1 MVFAVF
7 LMAETHNPERGN
19 ITSETSFLTGFL
31 TGPEQNGAIEY
42 SGNTAATAFTAGGCR
57 TERGNKMRTAMIGFI
72 ATSILGLG
80 VMGALMWNMHV
91 ERTQNP
97 APIYEMKGLALE
109 RGDFFSD
116 SVFNDTGN

>member
-1 MVFAVF
+1 MGQ
-7 LMAETHNPERGN
+7 L
-19 ITSETSFLTGFL
+19 
-31 TGPEQNGAIEY
+31 
-42 SGNTAATAFTAGGCR
+42 NTAATVFTAGGCR

-97 APIYEMKGLALE
+97 APAYNLDGLSAE
-109 RGDFFSD
+109 WANFYGDGFFKAGGD
-116 SVFNDTGN
+116 